1 MSDSL
6 QPLWTVAH
14 QTPLSMGLTRQEYW
28 SGLPLPSQGYLPNTG
43 NEPRC
48 SALQA
53 DSLPFEPLWQKL
65 RVKLRTPHP
74 QLRAYVTQ
82 TMRQSPIQE
91 RFLTKQKQKA
101 RF

>member
-53 DSLPFEPLWQKL
+53 DSLPTELSEELFTRHQNVIHTHTHTHTHTYITHKHIYIYIYIYNQFSS
-65 RVKLRTPHP
+65 V
-74 QLRAYVTQ
+74 
-82 TMRQSPIQE
+82 
-91 RFLTKQKQKA
+91 
-101 RF
+101 